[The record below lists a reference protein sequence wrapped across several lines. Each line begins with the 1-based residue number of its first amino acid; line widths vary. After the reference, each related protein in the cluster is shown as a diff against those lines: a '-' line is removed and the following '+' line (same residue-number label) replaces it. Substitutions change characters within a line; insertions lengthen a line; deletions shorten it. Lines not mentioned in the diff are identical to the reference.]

1 MLYPINL
8 NIDKMKITI
17 IGGGK
22 VAYIKATNFLNFNK
36 TVTVVSNEFIEEFEE
51 IKEKIEMIYDKYDE
65 KYIEDSFVVVA
76 ATNNKQINHEIGVY
90 CNQNGKLVNVVDDK
104 ELSNF
109 TVPSYVKRGELLLSV
124 STGGNSPS
132 LSAKIKRELEE
143 KYDESYEEYIELL
156 GLARKKIIEENKDI
170 KERRNKIKALIDLS
184 IDELKEKI

>member
-1 MLYPINL
+1 MSNKYEKRDWKMLYPINL

-22 VAYIKATNFLNFNK
+22 IAYRKATNFLNFNK

-124 STGGNSPS
+124 STGGNSP
-132 LSAKIKRELEE
+132 
-143 KYDESYEEYIELL
+143 
-156 GLARKKIIEENKDI
+156 
-170 KERRNKIKALIDLS
+170 
-184 IDELKEKI
+184 